1 MSGYVL
7 KAGEGRSY
15 LWSPYRYLFT
25 IKAVGDEMDRDIEFI
40 EFATEKGSEPPLHT
54 HNGEDEIFYVLSGE
68 LTLTCGE
75 DSFDAGPMDFVFLP
89 RDVPHS
95 YTIKTDGLVHLLV
108 ITITRE
114 EDGRRFGRDIE
125 ENGERVATDT
135 ALNQIAALRRGGGP
149 MPANEQAAPQ

>member
-7 KAGEGRSY
+7 KSGEGRSY

-25 IKAVGDEMDRDIEFI
+25 IKAVGDEMHPDIAFI
-40 EFATEKGSEPPLHT
+40 EFATEKGKEPPLHT
-54 HNGEDEIFYVLSGE
+54 HDGEDEIFYVLSGE
-68 LTLTCGE
+68 LTFTCGE

-95 YTIKTDGLVHLLV
+95 YSIKTDGFVHLLV
-108 ITITRE
+108 IAITKE

-125 ENGERVATDT
+125 ENGERVTTDT
-135 ALNQIAALRRGGGP
+135 ALNYIAALRRGDYRGTAG
-149 MPANEQAAPQ
+149 